1 MAGQAPRI
9 DTIET
14 KINSQNTFLVKS
26 ISATY
31 TTSTTNILPVT
42 NVPQGLYKVTFGCRF
57 FQCPDGATV
66 AAVAKL
72 NGATLTGEN
81 FPNGAFVGRITNFTG
96 DGSRGYGIT
105 TVVIA
110 NFPNA
115 TNSFHLDI
123 TISGPNSPLLQDPF
137 YILEKLDPYTQI
149 TTEWD

>member
-14 KINSQNTFLVKS
+14 KINSQNTFLVKVETNS
-26 ISATY
+26 Y

-42 NVPQGLYKVTFGCRF
+42 NVPQGLYRVTV
-57 FQCPDGATV
+57 GAR
-66 AAVAKL
+66 AVRGANDQSSYVKAIL
-72 NGATLTGEN
+72 NGSDLSALNNYFVLVGHIGSNSIGDDSVRIYGLTWVGIAE
-81 FPNGAFVGRITNFTG
+81 FPN
-96 DGSRGYGIT
+96 
-105 TVVIA
+105 
-110 NFPNA
+110 P

-123 TISGPNSPLLQDPF
+123 TISSSGAIERPF